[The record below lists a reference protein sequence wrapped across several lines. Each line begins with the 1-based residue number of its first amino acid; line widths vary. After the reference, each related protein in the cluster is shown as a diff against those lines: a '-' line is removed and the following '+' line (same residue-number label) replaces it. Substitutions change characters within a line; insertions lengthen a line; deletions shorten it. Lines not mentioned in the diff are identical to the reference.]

1 MSKRLLTLLFV
12 IMTNIGM
19 MHAERVQ
26 IGDLYYNLNAT
37 SLTAE
42 VTYQQQVLSEETRDN
57 NSGLIIAIIPETVEF
72 NSTTYSV
79 TSIGANAFY
88 GCTGLSSITIPNS
101 VTRIWNSAFSG
112 CSGLTSINI
121 PNSVTSIGSSA
132 FNGCSSLSAIEVPN
146 SISEIEEITT
156 VQSKHSLPKARMKAT
171 TRRQ

>member
-19 MHAERVQ
+19 MHAIVQ

-42 VTYQQQVLSEETRDN
+42 VTYQQEFSKETGAN
-57 NSGLIIAIIPETVEF
+57 YSGLIIAIIPETVEF